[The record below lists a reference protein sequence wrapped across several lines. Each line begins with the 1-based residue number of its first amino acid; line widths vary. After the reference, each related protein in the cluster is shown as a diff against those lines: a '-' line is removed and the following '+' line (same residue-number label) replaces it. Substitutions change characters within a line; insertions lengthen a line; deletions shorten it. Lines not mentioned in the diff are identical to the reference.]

1 MTKISTTPQC
11 KAENTRT
18 ADKQSLRQDLQA
30 VLGQLFDLQ
39 VQGVEAHPHFGGT
52 KSAGFQR
59 QLEVIVQTA
68 REASN
73 AVGDALREFDGDST
87 RGLIITEVPPAI
99 PGLSPGECCTT
110 AAVNVIT
117 HRISLVLNTIRCV
130 CKQLGDTDA
139 STAALLGAIADAID
153 KQALIL
159 AAESQ
164 RINSAA
170 CSDMTPNAATPFE
183 PPAGLGS
190 ER

>member
-1 MTKISTTPQC
+1 MTKISTTPPC
-11 KAENTRT
+11 EAENKHT
-18 ADKQSLRQDLQA
+18 ADKHGLREDLQA

-68 REASN
+68 RKASN

-87 RGLIITEVPPAI
+87 RGLILTEVPPAI

-117 HRISLVLNTIRCV
+117 HRISVVLNTIRCV
-130 CKQLGDTDA
+130 CNQPGDSNA

-159 AAESQ
+159 AAES
-164 RINSAA
+164 RKINSAA
-170 CSDMTPNAATPFE
+170 GSDRRQTPRRRSNLRRAQGAKT
-183 PPAGLGS
+183 
-190 ER
+190 

>member
-1 MTKISTTPQC
+1 VRKITTTPRC
-11 KAENTRT
+11 KAENTHT
-18 ADKQSLRQDLQA
+18 ADTQSLPQDLQA

-39 VQGVEAHPHFGGT
+39 VQGVEAHPHFVGT
-52 KSAGFQR
+52 RSAGFQR

-73 AVGDALREFDGDST
+73 AVGNVLREFDGGST
-87 RGLIITEVPPAI
+87 PGLIITEVPPAI

-117 HRISLVLNTIRCV
+117 HRISVVLNTIRRV
-130 CKQLGDTDA
+130 CNQLGDADA
-139 STAALLGAIADAID
+139 STAALLGEMADAIEN
-153 KQALIL
+153 QALIL
-159 AAESQ
+159 VAESQ
-164 RINSAA
+164 RINSVGY
-170 CSDMTPNAATPFE
+170 SDITPSAATPFE